1 VPKDCDERV
10 YSYWSGKSMA
20 KRRKKR
26 QRPSAVPDSVG
37 LRFRV
42 GDEAEVLQVPKQDAT
57 IRRAGC
63 QKKFVRM
70 KLHLGDGRRVLTQFR
85 QQPTRTQ
92 VPNLQTEKQHNN
104 SYSGHNPPIFV
115 NTFH

>member
-1 VPKDCDERV
+1 
-10 YSYWSGKSMA
+10 MA
-20 KRRKKR
+20 KRREKKAT
-26 QRPSAVPDSVG
+26 PSAVPDSVG

-42 GDEAEVLQVPKQDAT
+42 GDEAEVLQVPKQNTT

-70 KLHLGDGRRVLTQFR
+70 KLHLGDGCRVLTQFR

-92 VPNLQTEKQHNN
+92 VPNLQTEKQRNN
-104 SYSGHNPPIFV
+104 SNSGRNPPIFV
-115 NTFH
+115 NTFN